1 MSLRILV
8 HVEVVAVV
16 RSIASGFTRQL
27 TSVRVRKLPKSQI
40 AGRGTHPKKSMPL
53 IQIIVVDPRNWKSLW
68 WYFHVDK
75 LTKCEYSKMK
85 NRPSKIQQGCLN
97 SKQEDGQEEA
107 RWNWSIDVNSLSTFL
122 GRYHEDNLKWS
133 VRFGDACE
141 GFIHWDANNQVHHQE
156 RKGIGPS
163 DASRFKMRN
172 MDFNS
177 EFKFKLSMSLL

>member
-1 MSLRILV
+1 
-8 HVEVVAVV
+8 
-16 RSIASGFTRQL
+16 
-27 TSVRVRKLPKSQI
+27 
-40 AGRGTHPKKSMPL
+40 
-53 IQIIVVDPRNWKSLW
+53 
-68 WYFHVDK
+68 
-75 LTKCEYSKMK
+75 MK

-133 VRFGDACE
+133 VRFGRHGWCDACE
-141 GFIHWDANNQVHHQE
+141 SCIHWDANNQVHHQE

-163 DASRFKMRN
+163 DASGFKLRN

-177 EFKFKLSMSLL
+177 EFKIQAFHVASVASFYINLTTQIRTEFAAVSPFLLEFLNLADSTKTHKAHRAHEAP